1 MLVLMTSLLETELVS
16 VERVKEYSVIDTE
29 VNQKLFHYIFM
40 LNVCL
45 SYSFLLYPF
54 FWVLTF
60 VPILK
65 ISQTELSH

>member
-29 VNQKLFHYIFM
+29 VNRKLFHYIFM
-40 LNVCL
+40 LNVSL
-45 SYSFLLYPF
+45 SYSFLLYPI

-60 VPILK
+60 VP
-65 ISQTELSH
+65 T

>member
-45 SYSFLLYPF
+45 SYSFLLYPI

-60 VPILK
+60 VP
-65 ISQTELSH
+65 T

>member
-16 VERVKEYSVIDTE
+16 VERVKEFSVIDTE
-29 VNQKLFHYIFM
+29 VNRKLFHYIFM

-45 SYSFLLYPF
+45 SYSFLIYPI

-60 VPILK
+60 VP
-65 ISQTELSH
+65 T

>member
-29 VNQKLFHYIFM
+29 VNRKLFHYIFM

-45 SYSFLLYPF
+45 SYSFFLYPI

-60 VPILK
+60 VP
-65 ISQTELSH
+65 T

>member
-29 VNQKLFHYIFM
+29 VNRKLFHYFFM

-45 SYSFLLYPF
+45 SYSFLL
-54 FWVLTF
+54 
-60 VPILK
+60 
-65 ISQTELSH
+65 

>member
-29 VNQKLFHYIFM
+29 VNRKLFHYIFM

-45 SYSFLLYPF
+45 SYSFLIYPI

-60 VPILK
+60 VP
-65 ISQTELSH
+65 T

>member
-29 VNQKLFHYIFM
+29 VNRKLFHYIFM

-45 SYSFLLYPF
+45 SYSFLLWPI

-60 VPILK
+60 VP
-65 ISQTELSH
+65 T

>member
-29 VNQKLFHYIFM
+29 VKRKLFHYIFM

-45 SYSFLLYPF
+45 SYSFLLYPI

-60 VPILK
+60 VP
-65 ISQTELSH
+65 T

>member
-29 VNQKLFHYIFM
+29 VNRKLFHYIFM

-45 SYSFLLYPF
+45 SYSFLLYPV

-60 VPILK
+60 VP
-65 ISQTELSH
+65 T

>member
-29 VNQKLFHYIFM
+29 VNRKLFHYIFM

-45 SYSFLLYPF
+45 SYSFLLYPI
-54 FWVLTF
+54 FWVLAF
-60 VPILK
+60 VP
-65 ISQTELSH
+65 T

>member
-29 VNQKLFHYIFM
+29 VNRKLFHYIFM

-45 SYSFLLYPF
+45 SYSFLLYPI
-54 FWVLTF
+54 FWFLTF
-60 VPILK
+60 VA
-65 ISQTELSH
+65 T

>member
-29 VNQKLFHYIFM
+29 VKRKLFHYIFM

-45 SYSFLLYPF
+45 SYSFLLYPI

-60 VPILK
+60 VP
-65 ISQTELSH
+65 TENKSD

>member
-29 VNQKLFHYIFM
+29 VNRKLFHYIFM
-40 LNVCL
+40 LNVSL
-45 SYSFLLYPF
+45 SYSFLLYPI

-60 VPILK
+60 VL
-65 ISQTELSH
+65 T

>member
-16 VERVKEYSVIDTE
+16 VERVREYSVIDTE
-29 VNQKLFHYIFM
+29 VKRKLFHYIFM

-45 SYSFLLYPF
+45 SYSFLLYPI

-60 VPILK
+60 VP
-65 ISQTELSH
+65 T

>member
-29 VNQKLFHYIFM
+29 VNRKLFHYIFM

-45 SYSFLLYPF
+45 SYSFVLYPI

-60 VPILK
+60 VP
-65 ISQTELSH
+65 T

>member
-29 VNQKLFHYIFM
+29 VNRKLFHYIFM

-45 SYSFLLYPF
+45 SYSFLLQPI

-60 VPILK
+60 VP
-65 ISQTELSH
+65 T

>member
-45 SYSFLLYPF
+45 SYSFLLYPI

-60 VPILK
+60 VL
-65 ISQTELSH
+65 T

>member
-29 VNQKLFHYIFM
+29 VNRKLFHYIFM

-45 SYSFLLYPF
+45 SYSFLLYPI

-60 VPILK
+60 VA
-65 ISQTELSH
+65 T

>member
-29 VNQKLFHYIFM
+29 VNRKLFHYIFM

-45 SYSFLLYPF
+45 SYSFLLYPI

-60 VPILK
+60 VL
-65 ISQTELSH
+65 T

>member
-29 VNQKLFHYIFM
+29 VNRKLFHYIFM

-45 SYSFLLYPF
+45 SYSFLLYPI

-60 VPILK
+60 VP
-65 ISQTELSH
+65 T

>member
-29 VNQKLFHYIFM
+29 VNRELFHYIFM

-45 SYSFLLYPF
+45 SYSFLLYPI

-60 VPILK
+60 VP
-65 ISQTELSH
+65 T

>member
-29 VNQKLFHYIFM
+29 VNRKLFHYILM

-45 SYSFLLYPF
+45 SYSFLLYPI

-60 VPILK
+60 VP
-65 ISQTELSH
+65 T

>member
-29 VNQKLFHYIFM
+29 VNRKLFHYIFM

-45 SYSFLLYPF
+45 SYSFLLYPI

-60 VPILK
+60 VPA
-65 ISQTELSH
+65 

>member
-29 VNQKLFHYIFM
+29 VNRKLFHYIFM

-45 SYSFLLYPF
+45 SYSFHLYPI

-60 VPILK
+60 VP
-65 ISQTELSH
+65 T

>member
-29 VNQKLFHYIFM
+29 VNRKLFHYIFM

-45 SYSFLLYPF
+45 SYSFLLYPIF
-54 FWVLTF
+54 LVLTF
-60 VPILK
+60 VP
-65 ISQTELSH
+65 T

>member
-29 VNQKLFHYIFM
+29 VNRKLFHCIFM

-45 SYSFLLYPF
+45 SYSFLLYPI

-60 VPILK
+60 VP
-65 ISQTELSH
+65 T

>member
-29 VNQKLFHYIFM
+29 VNRKLFHYIFM

-45 SYSFLLYPF
+45 SYSFLPYPI

-60 VPILK
+60 VP
-65 ISQTELSH
+65 T

>member
-40 LNVCL
+40 LNVSL
-45 SYSFLLYPF
+45 SYSFLLYPI

-60 VPILK
+60 VP
-65 ISQTELSH
+65 T